1 MPIMIRSRSLS
12 TCLYL
17 LETTLGTAA
26 SNFQLDSTTIL
37 QKNKPHNRTT
47 RAVASYISPDVRG
60 TGTMHMQGLG
70 HGPQRDA
77 CQTCRHTRHAQ
88 LIQGLLSE
96 KQSVRIDW
104 Y

>member
-1 MPIMIRSRSLS
+1 MPISIRSRSLS

-17 LETTLGTAA
+17 PENGTAA
-26 SNFQLDSTTIL
+26 SSFQFHSTTIL

>member
-1 MPIMIRSRSLS
+1 MPISIRSRSLS

-17 LETTLGTAA
+17 PETTLGSAA

-37 QKNKPHNRTT
+37 QKTNHTIAQH
-47 RAVASYISPDVRG
+47 AVASYISPDVRG